1 MSKLVECLTCG
12 KKVAER
18 ANACPHCGDTQ
29 FRKDI
34 DKNNPVLIIIAIIA
48 IIGGLTM
55 FISDLLDWIG

>member
-29 FRKDI
+29 FRKGI
-34 DKNNPVLIIIAIIA
+34 DKHPVFIIICYVMV
-48 IIGGLTM
+48 IGALTM
-55 FISDLLDWIG
+55 FISNLLDWIG